1 MYKAILCFMLM
12 LPIAS
17 DAIEAPSVEAAA
29 ALDIAT
35 TAIGLQNGARELNPI
50 GFAGTTAV
58 KLLIIPYINSIED
71 EEKRKDSQNFLS
83 SMLTGASVNNV
94 LAIFGVSPVIS
105 LTSGYMMYK
114 HLRKG
119 KENVPIQSE
128 SAKGS

>member
-17 DAIEAPSVEAAA
+17 DAIKAPSVEAAA

-35 TAIGLQNGARELNPI
+35 TAIGLQNGARELNPL

>member
-1 MYKAILCFMLM
+1 MTKVILCFALM
-12 LPIAS
+12 LPIAA
-17 DAIEAPSVEAAA
+17 DAMEAPSVEVAA

-35 TAIGLQNGARELNPI
+35 TAIGLSNGARELNPL

-83 SMLTGASVNNV
+83 SMLTGASANNI

>member
-1 MYKAILCFMLM
+1 M

-17 DAIEAPSVEAAA
+17 DAIEAPSLETAA
-29 ALDIAT
+29 ALDIVT
-35 TAIGLQNGARELNPI
+35 TAIGLSNGARELNPL
-50 GFAGTTAV
+50 GFGGTTAV
-58 KLLIIPYINSIED
+58 KLILIPYVNSIED
-71 EEKRKDSQNFLS
+71 EAQRKETQNFLS
-83 SMLTGASVNNV
+83 SILTGASVNNV

>member
-71 EEKRKDSQNFLS
+71 KDERKDAQNFLS